1 MATAH
6 DLVETL
12 FYNIKKEREKYM
24 EKVLL
29 KDIVIPKGTVFR
41 TAPVRTDRSG
51 NDHYDCTIG
60 LTKNSCG
67 DFTYCI
73 DDPKLEEWFTDLK

>member
-1 MATAH
+1 
-6 DLVETL
+6 
-12 FYNIKKEREKYM
+12 M

-51 NDHYDCTIG
+51 NDHY
-60 LTKNSCG
+60 
-67 DFTYCI
+67 
-73 DDPKLEEWFTDLK
+73 